1 MSKESLMNIIR
12 HIPNTITS
20 MNLLCGVL
28 GVICVFSGESD
39 TAFLLMLLAA
49 ICDFFDGFSARALNA
64 YSSVGKELDSLADLV
79 SFGLLPSLML
89 YRVMTVMSPDAGLL
103 CYIPLL
109 IVLASALRLAKFNTD
124 DRQSENFLGLATPA
138 SAMICGSLTYY
149 ILKDQD
155 SFLTV
160 WASGKVFVP
169 LVSAILSVL
178 MVTELPMFSMK
189 IKKGTQK
196 NTPLYRMRI
205 SFVGATAVSAVLV
218 LLLGLNWSM
227 IVLLVFVLYIIINV
241 IGVLTTKK

>member
-1 MSKESLMNIIR
+1 MSKKFEMNITR

-49 ICDFFDGFSARALNA
+49 VCDFFDGFSARALKA
-64 YSSVGKELDSLADLV
+64 YSAIGKELDSLADLV

-89 YRVMTVMSPDAGLL
+89 HRMMTVLSPEAGLL
-103 CYIPLL
+103 CYLPLL
-109 IVLASALRLAKFNTD
+109 IVVASAFRLAKFNTD

-138 SAMICGSLTYY
+138 CAMICGSMTYY
-149 ILKDQD
+149 IMKDSD

-160 WASGKVFVP
+160 WASGRIFIP
-169 LVSAILSVL
+169 LVSVMLSAL
-178 MVTELPMFSMK
+178 MVCELPMFSMK
-189 IKKGTQK
+189 VRKGSQK

-205 SFVGATAVSAVLV
+205 SFIGTMVVSAVLV

>member
-1 MSKESLMNIIR
+1 
-12 HIPNTITS
+12 

-89 YRVMTVMSPDAGLL
+89 YRVMAVMSPDAGLL

-109 IVLASALRLAKFNTD
+109 IVMASALRLAKFNTD

-160 WASGKVFVP
+160 WATGKVFVP

>member
-1 MSKESLMNIIR
+1 MSKKFEMNITR

-49 ICDFFDGFSARALNA
+49 VCDFFDGFSARALKA
-64 YSSVGKELDSLADLV
+64 YSGIGKELDSLADLV

-89 YRVMTVMSPDAGLL
+89 HRMMTVLSPEAGLL
-103 CYIPLL
+103 CYLPLL
-109 IVLASALRLAKFNTD
+109 IVVASALRLAKFNTD

-138 SAMICGSLTYY
+138 CAMICGSMTYY
-149 ILKDQD
+149 IMKDSD

-160 WASGKVFVP
+160 WASGRIFIP
-169 LVSAILSVL
+169 LVSVMLSAL
-178 MVTELPMFSMK
+178 MVCELPMFSMK
-189 IKKGTQK
+189 VRKGSQK

-205 SFVGATAVSAVLV
+205 SFIGTMVVSAVLV

>member
-1 MSKESLMNIIR
+1 MSKKFEMNITR

-49 ICDFFDGFSARALNA
+49 VCDFFDGFSARALKA
-64 YSSVGKELDSLADLV
+64 YSAIGKELDSLADLV

-89 YRVMTVMSPDAGLL
+89 HRMMTVLSPEAGLL
-103 CYIPLL
+103 CYLPLL
-109 IVLASALRLAKFNTD
+109 IVVASAIRLAKFNTD

-138 SAMICGSLTYY
+138 CAMICGSMTYY
-149 ILKDQD
+149 IMKDSD

-160 WASGKVFVP
+160 WASGRIFIP
-169 LVSAILSVL
+169 LVSVMLSAL
-178 MVTELPMFSMK
+178 MVCELPMFSMK
-189 IKKGTQK
+189 VRKGSQK

-205 SFVGATAVSAVLV
+205 SFIGTMVVSAVLV